1 MFIIAVILAA
11 KRMRYTLLYVLNK
24 LKNFCQNM
32 LNLEEALNSL
42 KFEKSYSLSFSS
54 FIDDLKKILNGNCQ
68 IIYRN

>member
-54 FIDDLKKILNGNCQ
+54 FVDDLKKILNGNCQ

>member
-54 FIDDLKKILNGNCQ
+54 FVDDLKKNS
-68 IIYRN
+68 